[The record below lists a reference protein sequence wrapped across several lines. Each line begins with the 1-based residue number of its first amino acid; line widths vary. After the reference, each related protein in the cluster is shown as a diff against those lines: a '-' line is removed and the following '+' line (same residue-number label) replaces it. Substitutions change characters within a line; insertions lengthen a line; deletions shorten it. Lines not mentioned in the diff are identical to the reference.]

1 MNELPEDLE
10 RAFRALDAQAAMRA
24 ERVDP
29 ERVAERVLER
39 LRTEEA
45 PAPRVLSLSPGSR
58 LHASFFRLPASGSR
72 LHAFALAA
80 AAVVLL
86 LAGTTITG
94 LLRRDVA
101 TGSIAVPVVAQG
113 LDSLNQQQLE
123 TVLRVA
129 GDVQPLAVQSFES
142 PAGMWDDLSETQ
154 LRAVLQAVQQVQG
167 ESL

>member
-10 RAFRALDAQAAMRA
+10 RAFRTLDAQAVRRA

-29 ERVAERVLER
+29 ERVAAQVLER
-39 LRTEEA
+39 LRTEDT
-45 PAPRVLSLSPGSR
+45 PARRVLSLSPGFR
-58 LHASFFRLPASGSR
+58 LSAPGFRLP
-72 LHAFALAA
+72 AFALAA
-80 AAVVLL
+80 AAIVLL
-86 LAGTTITG
+86 VGTTVTG
-94 LLRRDVA
+94 LLRQGVT

-129 GDVQPLAVQSFES
+129 GDVRPLAVQSFGS
-142 PAGMWDDLSETQ
+142 PAGMWDDLSEAQ

-167 ESL
+167 ETL

>member
-10 RAFRALDAQAAMRA
+10 RAFRTLDAQAAMRA

-45 PAPRVLSLSPGSR
+45 PAPRVLSLSPG
-58 LHASFFRLPASGSR
+58 FRLSASGFR
-72 LHAFALAA
+72 AFALAA

-142 PAGMWDDLSETQ
+142 PAGTWDDLSETQ

>member
-10 RAFRALDAQAAMRA
+10 RAFRTLDAQAAMRA

-29 ERVAERVLER
+29 ERVAARVLER

-45 PAPRVLSLSPGSR
+45 PAPRVLSLSPGFR
-58 LHASFFRLPASGSR
+58 LSAFGFRLP
-72 LHAFALAA
+72 AFALAA
-80 AAVVLL
+80 AAVVVL
-86 LAGTTITG
+86 LAGTTVAG
-94 LLRRDVA
+94 LLRQDVT

-129 GDVQPLAVQSFES
+129 GDVRPLAVQSFGS

>member
-1 MNELPEDLE
+1 VNELPEDLE
-10 RAFRALDAQAAMRA
+10 RAFRTLDAQAARRA

-29 ERVAERVLER
+29 ERVAARVLER
-39 LRTEEA
+39 LRTVDA
-45 PAPRVLSLSPGSR
+45 PAPRVRSLFPG
-58 LHASFFRLPASGSR
+58 FRLP
-72 LHAFALAA
+72 AFALAA

-86 LAGTTITG
+86 LAGTTVVG

-101 TGSIAVPVVAQG
+101 SGSLAVPVVAQG

-129 GDVQPLAVQSFES
+129 GDVQPLAVQSFGS

>member
-10 RAFRALDAQAAMRA
+10 RAFRTLDAQAAMRA

-167 ESL
+167 EAL

>member
-10 RAFRALDAQAAMRA
+10 RAFRTLDAQAAMRA
-24 ERVDP
+24 ERLDP
-29 ERVAERVLER
+29 ERVAARVIER
-39 LRTEEA
+39 LRTDEA
-45 PAPRVLSLSPGSR
+45 PAPRVLSLSPG
-58 LHASFFRLPASGSR
+58 FRLSAFGFR
-72 LHAFALAA
+72 AFALAA
-80 AAVVLL
+80 AALVLL

-94 LLRRDVA
+94 LLRRDVT

-129 GDVQPLAVQSFES
+129 GDVQPLAVQSFGS

-167 ESL
+167 ETL

>member
-1 MNELPEDLE
+1 MNEIPEDLE
-10 RAFRALDAQAAMRA
+10 RAFRTLDAQAARRA

-29 ERVAERVLER
+29 ERVAARVLER
-39 LRTEEA
+39 LRAEKA
-45 PAPRVLSLSPGSR
+45 PAPRVLSLVPG
-58 LHASFFRLPASGSR
+58 FRLSAFGFRRP
-72 LHAFALAA
+72 AFALAA
-80 AAVVLL
+80 AAAVVLL
-86 LAGTTITG
+86 VGSVATG

-129 GDVQPLAVQSFES
+129 GDVQPLAVQSFGS

-167 ESL
+167 ETL

>member
-1 MNELPEDLE
+1 VNELPEDLE
-10 RAFRALDAQAAMRA
+10 RAFRTLDAQAAMRA

-29 ERVAERVLER
+29 ERVAARVLAR

-45 PAPRVLSLSPGSR
+45 PAPRVLSLSPG
-58 LHASFFRLPASGSR
+58 FRLSAFGLR
-72 LHAFALAA
+72 LPAFALAA

-86 LAGTTITG
+86 LAGTTVTG

-129 GDVQPLAVQSFES
+129 GDVQPLAVQSFGS

-167 ESL
+167 ETL

>member
-10 RAFRALDAQAAMRA
+10 RAFRTLDAQAARRA

-29 ERVAERVLER
+29 ERVAAQVLER
-39 LRTEEA
+39 LRAERA
-45 PAPRVLSLSPGSR
+45 PARRFVFPLRIAVPV
-58 LHASFFRLPASGSR
+58 PAR
-72 LHAFALAA
+72 WMALAA
-80 AAVVLL
+80 AAVIVLL
-86 LAGTTITG
+86 VGTMATG
-94 LLRRDVA
+94 LLRRDVT

-129 GDVQPLAVQSFES
+129 GDVQPLTVQSFGS

-167 ESL
+167 ETL

>member
-10 RAFRALDAQAAMRA
+10 RAFRTLDAQAAMRA

-29 ERVAERVLER
+29 ERVAARVLER
-39 LRTEEA
+39 LRTVDA
-45 PAPRVLSLSPGSR
+45 PAPRVRSLFPG
-58 LHASFFRLPASGSR
+58 FRLP
-72 LHAFALAA
+72 AFALAA

-94 LLRRDVA
+94 LLRRDVT

-129 GDVQPLAVQSFES
+129 GDVRPLAVQSFGS

>member
-10 RAFRALDAQAAMRA
+10 RAFRTLDAQAAMRA

-29 ERVAERVLER
+29 ERVAARVLER

-58 LHASFFRLPASGSR
+58 LHASFFRLPA
-72 LHAFALAA
+72 FALAA

-94 LLRRDVA
+94 LLRRDIA

-142 PAGMWDDLSETQ
+142 PAGMWDDLSESQ

-167 ESL
+167 EAL

>member
-10 RAFRALDAQAAMRA
+10 RAFRTLDAQAARRA

-29 ERVAERVLER
+29 ERVAARVLER
-39 LRTEEA
+39 LRTEKA
-45 PAPRVLSLSPGSR
+45 PAPRVLSLSPG
-58 LHASFFRLPASGSR
+58 FRLP
-72 LHAFALAA
+72 AFALAA
-80 AAVVLL
+80 AAVVVL
-86 LAGTTITG
+86 LAGTTVAG
-94 LLRRDVA
+94 LLRRDVTA
-101 TGSIAVPVVAQG
+101 GSIAVPVVAQG

-129 GDVQPLAVQSFES
+129 GGVQPLAVQSFES